1 MKRRTN
7 RNRNRLR
14 LTNQYGFGAQLK
26 NAFSSE
32 SMDNALNAGIGAIG
46 STVGKL
52 GGNLISGGK
61 SSGVGNAVGNITGAV
76 GSAISNVN
84 PILGS
89 IVSVGGGLI
98 GGGINSLFGAKLN
111 QENINEINQNIANAQ
126 AFNANAGNFD
136 ALSQLSSSQPTFTA
150 FTQDDIGSDGV
161 FSSKVKKLYNQLN
174 QKQQDAMAW
183 VNNSLVNNANN
194 LVQQQAANLDSNYKA
209 FGGTLS
215 THGADFSNGYTII
228 NNGGTHEQNPYEGI
242 QVGVDQQGIP
252 NLVEE
257 GEVIFNDY
265 VFSNRIKIP
274 ETIKKKYKLGS
285 KVDMTFADAAKFVGK
300 ESEERPNDPISK
312 RGLEEGLIRLAME
325 QENMRNKKNTKNR
338 KYGNGGPLLSQLSMP
353 LIKPVQLLSQKI
365 EPINVGLPQKIT
377 ARPLTMPKPSTPSPT
392 SQQKGFDATMLRYA
406 PVIGAGIGLSQ
417 SLFNGP
423 DYSNSDTLLNATR
436 AASTPVEIGATP
448 IGNYLTYTPLDFN
461 YQANR
466 MAAQA
471 GATRRAIMDQS
482 GGNRAT
488 AIGSL
493 LAADYNSQ
501 IAQADALRQDTLA
514 NIAQRQQVEA
524 FNRDTNKFNT
534 ELALKAA
541 MANQEARAK
550 AGQIGLS
557 GIERAMAMRDAID
570 ANRGASISANLT
582 NLFDSL
588 GDIGRE
594 AFARN
599 MINDN
604 DALYYGIDSTG
615 RSRYKRQKGGF
626 LNRKK
631 K

>member
-14 LTNQYGFGAQLK
+14 LANQYGFGAQLK

-32 SMDNALNAGIGAIG
+32 GMGNALSAGIGAIG

-61 SSGVGNAVGNITGAV
+61 SSGVGNAIGNITGAV
-76 GSAISNVN
+76 GSTISNVN

-136 ALSQLSSSQPTFTA
+136 ALSQLSSSQPAFTT

-174 QKQQDAMAW
+174 QRQQNAIAW

-265 VFSNRIKIP
+265 VFSNRIKVP
-274 ETIKKKYKLGS
+274 ETIKKKYKLGG

-338 KYGNGGPLLSQLSMP
+338 KYDEGGYLDK
-353 LIKPVQLLSQKI
+353 IK
-365 EPINVGLPQKIT
+365 PINVGLPQKIT
-377 ARPLTMPKPSTPSPT
+377 ARPLTMPKPSTPLPT
-392 SQQKGFDATMLRYA
+392 SQKKGFDATMLRYA

-448 IGNYLTYTPLDFN
+448 IGNYLPYTPLDFN

-570 ANRGASISANLT
+570 ANRGASISASLT

-615 RSRYKRQKGGF
+615 RSKYKRQKGGF